1 MEAPTY
7 ILSVFPFCQFAHVV
21 AFHRQRWGVMVGH
34 GLNEV
39 QAHPPHAEKVT
50 VFPVLHDIGCVSL

>member
-1 MEAPTY
+1 
-7 ILSVFPFCQFAHVV
+7 
-21 AFHRQRWGVMVGH
+21 MVGH